1 MIPKIPQRLWREPL
15 VTLGALAH
23 GLANHPQV
31 LWAPARHVLIVSH
44 MRSNTTVLSYILG
57 SHPQIAGAAEI
68 HQRYRG
74 PLDLAKLRCRL
85 LRKHRAKRSA
95 RYFLDKLL
103 HDRYEIADELLQ
115 REDVHLLFL
124 LRRPE
129 QTLRSIIAM
138 GRGEGE
144 PAWYRE
150 PERVADYYEA
160 RLRFMERCAE
170 RMQRL
175 GAETRASLLTAEA
188 FIAEPERTL
197 QQLTQRLGLSQP
209 LSSGYEVFDFTGR
222 IGAGD
227 RSPNIQAGTVVREA
241 TDYSAIG
248 LDEAVLARAQRA
260 HASAL
265 DNLRRHAHAI
275 D

>member
-1 MIPKIPQRLWREPL
+1 MDSLIPRRLWREPA

-23 GLANHPQV
+23 GLTHHPRV
-31 LWAPARHVLIVSH
+31 LWAPVRHLLVVSH

-68 HQRYRG
+68 HQRYRR

-85 LRKHRAKRSA
+85 LRKHRGKQGA

-103 HDRYEIADELLQ
+103 HDQYEIADSLL
-115 REDVHLLFL
+115 RRDDVQLLFL

-138 GRGEGE
+138 GQGEGE

-150 PERVADYYEA
+150 PERVAGYYEA
-160 RLRFMERCAE
+160 RLRFMAHCAE
-170 RMQRL
+170 RIDRL
-175 GAETRASLLTAEA
+175 GAAHRACLLTAEDFLA
-188 FIAEPERTL
+188 RPEATL
-197 QQLTQRLGLSQP
+197 AALSLRLGLSP
-209 LSSGYEVFDFTGR
+209 TLSTGYQVFDFTGR

-227 RSPNIQAGTVVREA
+227 RSASIRTGQVVREA
-241 TDYSAIG
+241 TDYSAIT
-248 LDEAVLARAQRA
+248 LDDALVERTRRA
-260 HASAL
+260 HADAL
-265 DNLRRHAHAI
+265 QTITRHVQPIA
-275 D
+275 